1 MNRPNTALGE
11 SEQRADHAS
20 AAAHPRHGRCF
31 ERGSYGKL
39 GRIAGALG
47 ISAATTHRIAV
58 RLGLLRMYGRVG
70 FVCSCQR
77 QSVAA

>member
-20 AAAHPRHGRCF
+20 AAAHPRPARCF
-31 ERGSYGKL
+31 ERGSYSKL

-47 ISAATTHRIAV
+47 MSAATAQPIAV
-58 RLGLLRMYGRVG
+58 RLGPLRMRGRVG
-70 FVCSCQR
+70 FECSC
-77 QSVAA
+77 